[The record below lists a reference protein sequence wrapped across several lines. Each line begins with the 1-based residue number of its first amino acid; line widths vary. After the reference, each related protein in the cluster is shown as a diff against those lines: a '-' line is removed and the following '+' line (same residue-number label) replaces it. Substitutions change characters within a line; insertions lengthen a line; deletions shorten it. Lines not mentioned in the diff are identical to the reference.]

1 MYCYC
6 GDKVNYRPFSKHLF
20 QGMQQHGGWKS
31 PSVTVNSD
39 KKVSYHMECKILIE
53 ASYINNINTGEK
65 VFFAAATF
73 EGLSLFFSEILE
85 KL

>member
-1 MYCYC
+1 MA
-6 GDKVNYRPFSKHLF
+6 NF
-20 QGMQQHGGWKS
+20 
-31 PSVTVNSD
+31 D

-53 ASYINNINTGEK
+53 ASYINNTNTGEK